1 MMNSTLIRNLTLATT
16 LLGGAALATTLLGG
30 AALAAPLTVTVYNPG
45 EKAIFP
51 VSSSLV
57 TGDKE
62 AILIDAQFDVQN
74 GQALVDMIKKSGK
87 KLTAVYIS
95 AGDPDF
101 YFGLEPVMAAFPDV
115 KVLADQHVVDHINL
129 TKDAKL
135 SYWSPI
141 LGKGAPKSL
150 TVPQVMTASHLTLDG
165 ERIEIKEM
173 NTPNVYLWAPSIKTA
188 FGGVPVYSGVH
199 VWMADS
205 QTKAARSNWV
215 KALDNLLALKPERV
229 VPGHFLGTAPQGT
242 AAVTFTR
249 DYVQRF
255 EQELA
260 KANSSG
266 ELIEGLKKAY
276 PFLPVDDGLAIGAKV
291 NMGEM
296 KW

>member
-1 MMNSTLIRNLTLATT
+1 MMNNTLVRNLTLATT
-16 LLGGAALATTLLGG
+16 LLSG
-30 AALAAPLTVTVYNPG
+30 AALAAPLNVTVYNPG

-74 GQALVDMIKKSGK
+74 GQALVDMIKQSGK
-87 KLTAVYIS
+87 KLTTVYIS

-115 KVLADQHVVDHINL
+115 KVLADQHVVDHINQ

-165 ERIEIKEM
+165 EKIEIKEM
-173 NTPNVYLWAPSIKTA
+173 NTPNAYLWAPSIKTA

-229 VPGHFLGTAPQGT
+229 VPGHFLGTAPKGT
-242 AAVTFTR
+242 TAVTFTR

-255 EQELA
+255 EQALA
-260 KANSSG
+260 SAKNSDQ
-266 ELIEGLKKAY
+266 LIDGLKKAF
-276 PFLPVDDGLAIGAKV
+276 PSLPVDDGLAIGAKV

>member
-1 MMNSTLIRNLTLATT
+1 MMNNTLVRNLTLATT
-16 LLGGAALATTLLGG
+16 LLSG
-30 AALAAPLTVTVYNPG
+30 AALAAPLNVTVYNPG

-74 GQALVDMIKKSGK
+74 GQALVEMIKKSGK
-87 KLTAVYIS
+87 KLTTVYIS

-115 KVLADQHVVDHINL
+115 KVLADQHVVDHINQ

-141 LGKGAPKSL
+141 LGEGAPKSL

-165 ERIEIKEM
+165 EKIEIKEM
-173 NTPNVYLWAPSIKTA
+173 NTPNAYLWAPSIKTA

-229 VPGHFLGTAPQGT
+229 VPGHFLGTAPKGT

-255 EQELA
+255 EQALA
-260 KANSSG
+260 SAKNSDQ
-266 ELIEGLKKAY
+266 LIDGLKKAF
-276 PFLPVDDGLAIGAKV
+276 PSLPADDGLAIGAKV

>member
-1 MMNSTLIRNLTLATT
+1 MNNTLIRNLTLATT
-16 LLGGAALATTLLGG
+16 LLSGAALAS
-30 AALAAPLTVTVYNPG
+30 PLSVTVYNPG

-62 AILIDAQFDVQN
+62 AILIDAQFDVQH
-74 GQALVDMIKKSGK
+74 GQALVEMIKKSGK
-87 KLTAVYIS
+87 KLTTVYIS

-115 KVLADQHVVDHINL
+115 KVLADQHVVDHINQ

-165 ERIEIKEM
+165 EKIEIKEM
-173 NTPNVYLWAPSIKTA
+173 NTPNAYLWAPSIKTA

-229 VPGHFLGTAPQGT
+229 VPGHFLGTAPKGT

-255 EQELA
+255 EQALA
-260 KANSSG
+260 SAKNSDQ
-266 ELIEGLKKAY
+266 LIDGLKKAF
-276 PFLPVDDGLAIGAKV
+276 PSLPVDDGLVIGAKV

>member
-1 MMNSTLIRNLTLATT
+1 MNSTLIRNLTLATT
-16 LLGGAALATTLLGG
+16 LLGGT
-30 AALAAPLTVTVYNPG
+30 ALAAPLTVTVYNPG

-87 KLTAVYIS
+87 KLTTVYIS

-173 NTPNVYLWAPSIKTA
+173 NTPNAYLWAPSIKTA

-260 KANSSG
+260 KANSAG

-276 PFLPVDDGLAIGAKV
+276 PSLPVDDGLAIGAKV

>member
-1 MMNSTLIRNLTLATT
+1 MNNTLIRNLTLATT
-16 LLGGAALATTLLGG
+16 LLSG
-30 AALAAPLTVTVYNPG
+30 AALAAPLNVTVYNPG

-62 AILIDAQFDVQN
+62 AILIDAQFDVQH
-74 GQALVDMIKKSGK
+74 GQALVEMIKKSGK
-87 KLTAVYIS
+87 KLTTVYIS

-115 KVLADQHVVDHINL
+115 KVLADQHVVDHINQ

-165 ERIEIKEM
+165 EKIEIKEM
-173 NTPNVYLWAPSIKTA
+173 NTPNAFLWAPSIKTV

-215 KALDNLLALKPERV
+215 KALDNLLALKPELV
-229 VPGHFLGTAPQGT
+229 VPGHFLGSAPKGT

-255 EQELA
+255 EQALA
-260 KANSSG
+260 TAKNSDQ
-266 ELIEGLKKAY
+266 LIDGLKKTF
-276 PFLPVDDGLAIGAKV
+276 PSLPVDDGLAIGAKV

>member
-1 MMNSTLIRNLTLATT
+1 MNNTLVRNLTLAST
-16 LLGGAALATTLLGG
+16 LLSG
-30 AALAAPLTVTVYNPG
+30 AALAAPLNVTVYNPG

-74 GQALVDMIKKSGK
+74 GQALVEMIKKSGK
-87 KLTAVYIS
+87 KLTTVYIS

-115 KVLADQHVVDHINL
+115 KVLADQHVVDHINQ

-141 LGKGAPKSL
+141 LGEGAPKSL

-165 ERIEIKEM
+165 EKIEIKEM
-173 NTPNVYLWAPSIKTA
+173 NTPNAYLWAPSIKTA

-229 VPGHFLGTAPQGT
+229 VPGHFLGTAPKGT

-255 EQELA
+255 EQALA
-260 KANSSG
+260 SAKNSDQ
-266 ELIEGLKKAY
+266 LIGGLKKAF
-276 PFLPVDDGLAIGAKV
+276 PSLPVDDGLAIGAKV

>member
-1 MMNSTLIRNLTLATT
+1 MNSTLIRNLTLATT
-16 LLGGAALATTLLGG
+16 LLGGT
-30 AALAAPLTVTVYNPG
+30 ALAAPLTVTVYNPG

-165 ERIEIKEM
+165 EKIEIKEM
-173 NTPNVYLWAPSIKTA
+173 NTPNAYLWAPSIKTA

-276 PFLPVDDGLAIGAKV
+276 PSLPVDDGLAIGAKV

>member
-1 MMNSTLIRNLTLATT
+1 MLFSSSV
-16 LLGGAALATTLLGG
+16 ALSI
-30 AALAAPLTVTVYNPG
+30 PSP
-45 EKAIFP
+45 P
-51 VSSSLV
+51 VSSFQLGPLTIHFYALCILAGIV
-57 TGDKE
+57 VA
-62 AILIDAQFDVQN
+62 AIMTNHRLTKRGAEPWVVIDICLLAVPLAIIGARIFHV
-74 GQALVDMIKKSGK
+74 
-87 KLTAVYIS
+87 LTH
-95 AGDPDF
+95 PDF

-115 KVLADQHVVDHINL
+115 KVLADQHVVDHINQ

-165 ERIEIKEM
+165 EKIEIKEM
-173 NTPNVYLWAPSIKTA
+173 NTPNAYLWAPSIKTA
-188 FGGVPVYSGVH
+188 FGGVPVYHGVH

-205 QTKAARSNWV
+205 QTKSARSNWV

-229 VPGHFLGTAPQGT
+229 VPGHFLGTAPKGT

-260 KANSSG
+260 KAKNSDQ
-266 ELIEGLKKAY
+266 LIDGLKKAF
-276 PFLPVDDGLAIGAKV
+276 PSLPVDDGLAIGAKV

>member
-1 MMNSTLIRNLTLATT
+1 MNNTLIRNLTLATT
-16 LLGGAALATTLLGG
+16 LLSGAAM
-30 AALAAPLTVTVYNPG
+30 AAPLTVTVYNPG

-57 TGDKE
+57 AGDKE

-87 KLTAVYIS
+87 KLTTVYIS

-115 KVLADQHVVDHINL
+115 KVLADQHVVDHINQ

-165 ERIEIKEM
+165 EKIEIKEM
-173 NTPNVYLWAPSIKTA
+173 NTPNAYLWAPSIKTA

-215 KALDNLLALKPERV
+215 KALNNLLALKPERV
-229 VPGHFLGTAPQGT
+229 VPGHFLGAAPKGT
-242 AAVTFTR
+242 EAVTFTR
-249 DYVQRF
+249 DYVERF

-260 KANSSG
+260 KAKNSG
-266 ELIEGLKKAY
+266 QLIEALKKAY
-276 PFLPVDDGLAIGAKV
+276 PPLPVDDGLAIGAKV
-291 NMGEM
+291 NTGEM

>member
-1 MMNSTLIRNLTLATT
+1 MNNTLIRNLTLATT
-16 LLGGAALATTLLGG
+16 LLSGAAM
-30 AALAAPLTVTVYNPG
+30 AAPLTVTVYNPG

-87 KLTAVYIS
+87 KLTTVYIS

-101 YFGLEPVMAAFPDV
+101 YFGLEPIKAAFPDV
-115 KVLADQHVVDHINL
+115 KVLADQHVVDHINQ

-165 ERIEIKEM
+165 EKIEIKEM
-173 NTPNVYLWAPSIKTA
+173 NTPNAYLWAPSIKTA

-215 KALDNLLALKPERV
+215 KALNNLLALKPERV
-229 VPGHFLGTAPQGT
+229 VPGHFLGTAPKGS

-249 DYVQRF
+249 DYVERF

-260 KANSSG
+260 KAKNSG
-266 ELIEGLKKAY
+266 QLIEALKKAY
-276 PFLPVDDGLAIGAKV
+276 PSLPVDDGLTIGAKV
-291 NMGEM
+291 NTGEM

>member
-1 MMNSTLIRNLTLATT
+1 MMNNTLIRNLTLATT
-16 LLGGAALATTLLGG
+16 LLSG
-30 AALAAPLTVTVYNPG
+30 AALAAPLSVTVYNPG

-87 KLTAVYIS
+87 KLTTVYIS

-115 KVLADQHVVDHINL
+115 KVLADQHVVDHINQ

-165 ERIEIKEM
+165 EKIEIKEM
-173 NTPNVYLWAPSIKTA
+173 NTPNAFLWAPSIKTV

-229 VPGHFLGTAPQGT
+229 VPGHFLGTAPKGT
-242 AAVTFTR
+242 AAVSFTR
-249 DYVQRF
+249 DYVERF

-260 KANSSG
+260 KAKNSG
-266 ELIEGLKKAY
+266 ELIEALKKAY
-276 PFLPVDDGLAIGAKV
+276 PALPVDDGLAIGAKV
-291 NMGEM
+291 NTGEM

>member
-16 LLGGAALATTLLGG
+16 LLGGT
-30 AALAAPLTVTVYNPG
+30 ALAAPLTVTVYNPG

-87 KLTAVYIS
+87 KLTTVYIS

-115 KVLADQHVVDHINL
+115 KVLADQHVVDHINQ

-165 ERIEIKEM
+165 EKIEIKEM
-173 NTPNVYLWAPSIKTA
+173 NTPNAYLWAPSIKTA

-276 PFLPVDDGLAIGAKV
+276 PSLPVDDGLAIGAKV

>member
-1 MMNSTLIRNLTLATT
+1 MMNNTLVRNLTLATT
-16 LLGGAALATTLLGG
+16 LLSG
-30 AALAAPLTVTVYNPG
+30 AALAAPLNVTVYNPG

-74 GQALVDMIKKSGK
+74 GQALVEMIKQSGK
-87 KLTAVYIS
+87 KLTTVYIS

-115 KVLADQHVVDHINL
+115 KVLADQHVVDHINQ

-141 LGKGAPKSL
+141 LGKDAPKRL

-165 ERIEIKEM
+165 EKIEIKEM
-173 NTPNVYLWAPSIKTA
+173 NTPNAYLWAPSIKTA

-229 VPGHFLGTAPQGT
+229 VPGHFLGTAPKGT

-260 KANSSG
+260 SAKNSDQ
-266 ELIEGLKKAY
+266 LIDGLKKAF
-276 PFLPVDDGLAIGAKV
+276 PSLPVDDGLAIGAKV

>member
-1 MMNSTLIRNLTLATT
+1 MNNTLIRNLTLATT
-16 LLGGAALATTLLGG
+16 LLSGAAM
-30 AALAAPLTVTVYNPG
+30 AAPLTVTVYNPG

-57 TGDKE
+57 AGDKE

-87 KLTAVYIS
+87 KLTTVYIS

-115 KVLADQHVVDHINL
+115 KVLADQHVVDHINQ

-165 ERIEIKEM
+165 EKIEIKEM
-173 NTPNVYLWAPSIKTA
+173 NTPNAYLWAPSIKTA

-215 KALDNLLALKPERV
+215 KALNNLLALKPERV
-229 VPGHFLGTAPQGT
+229 VPGHFLGTAPKGT
-242 AAVTFTR
+242 EAVTFTR

-260 KANSSG
+260 KAKNSG
-266 ELIEGLKKAY
+266 QLIEALKKAH
-276 PFLPVDDGLAIGAKV
+276 PSLPVDDGLAIGAKV
-291 NMGEM
+291 NTGEM

>member
-1 MMNSTLIRNLTLATT
+1 MMNSTLIRNLMLATT
-16 LLGGAALATTLLGG
+16 LLGGT
-30 AALAAPLTVTVYNPG
+30 ALAAPLTVTVYNPG

-87 KLTAVYIS
+87 KLTTVYIS

-115 KVLADQHVVDHINL
+115 KVLADQHVVDHINQ

-165 ERIEIKEM
+165 EKIEIKEM
-173 NTPNVYLWAPSIKTA
+173 NTPNAYLWAPSIKTA

-276 PFLPVDDGLAIGAKV
+276 PSLPVDDGLAIGAKV

>member
-1 MMNSTLIRNLTLATT
+1 MNNTLIRNLTLATT
-16 LLGGAALATTLLGG
+16 LLSG
-30 AALAAPLTVTVYNPG
+30 AALAAPLSVTVYNPG

-62 AILIDAQFDVQN
+62 AILIDAQFDVQH

-87 KLTAVYIS
+87 TLTTIYIS

-115 KVLADQHVVDHINL
+115 KVLADQHVVDHINQ

-165 ERIEIKEM
+165 EKIEIKEM
-173 NTPNVYLWAPSIKTA
+173 NTPNAYLWAPSIKTA

-229 VPGHFLGTAPQGT
+229 VPGHFLGTAPKGT

-260 KANSSG
+260 TAKNSDQ
-266 ELIEGLKKAY
+266 LIDGLKKAY
-276 PFLPVDDGLAIGAKV
+276 PALPVDDGLAIGAKV